1 MNLNPLYL
9 LFQLVVIAT
18 HALTLGLEYKTLQQ
32 HKEKSACDEFE
43 KKKNREKSMHSCV
56 FNVASAD
63 HDRFVQ
69 KRFAAHSVLKWM
81 MKEKRMESHRQSW
94 PEVD

>member
-1 MNLNPLYL
+1 MNLNSLYL

-32 HKEKSACDEFE
+32 HKEKSACDEFM
-43 KKKNREKSMHSCV
+43 KKKKKERSVHSCV

-63 HDRFVQ
+63 HD
-69 KRFAAHSVLKWM
+69 RFAAHSVLKWM

-94 PEVD
+94 PEVE